1 MWFDSFAMKLCWPT
15 KIIHCSKALLL
26 ALFDGSVSSV
36 VPEFKVAAQ
45 LGTQV
50 NGLEDCAQIYVKC
63 PK

>member
-1 MWFDSFAMKLCWPT
+1 MKLCWPT